1 MKWLIN
7 YSYNPRK
14 NSIKNHLEIIS
25 RTLDTFTTKY
35 ENILI
40 LGDFNACADDE
51 TMKNFCSSYGLYS
64 LVKQPTCYK
73 NPENSSCVDL
83 ILTNKAKSFQSTCAM
98 ETGLSNFHRMT
109 ISVLKMHFLKLSP
122 KVIRYR
128 DFKNFENERF
138 MNSLQSALNNQNG
151 DYIKNPEVFFNIC
164 HEVLNKHA
172 PRKKK
177 YIRGNN
183 KPFMTKALSKAIMQR
198 TCLRNKFLKNPT
210 NQNRLSYKK
219 QIKFCLSLLI
229 KEKKE
234 YFANL
239 NEKDITNNRKFWYTV
254 KPFLSDKI
262 KSRENIIL
270 INNERI
276 MSDEVEIANTLNDF
290 FSNIIKNLKLLEY
303 YVEEKISHGLSS
315 HPTLKAILKYKNHP
329 SMKVIKSFST
339 RFSSFYLSHVDKN
352 IVLKEIRK
360 LKMNKA
366 VQDTGIPVKT
376 LRWLAWLI

>member
-1 MKWLIN
+1 
-7 YSYNPRK
+7 
-14 NSIKNHLEIIS
+14 
-25 RTLDTFTTKY
+25 
-35 ENILI
+35 
-40 LGDFNACADDE
+40 
-51 TMKNFCSSYGLYS
+51 
-64 LVKQPTCYK
+64 
-73 NPENSSCVDL
+73 
-83 ILTNKAKSFQSTCAM
+83 
-98 ETGLSNFHRMT
+98 
-109 ISVLKMHFLKLSP
+109 
-122 KVIRYR
+122 
-128 DFKNFENERF
+128 

-151 DYIKNPEVFFNIC
+151 DYVKNPEVFFNIC

-239 NEKDITNNRKFWYTV
+239 NEKDITNNRKFWYTA

-270 INNERI
+270 INNDRI
-276 MSDEVEIANTLNDF
+276 MSDEVEIASTLNDF

-339 RFSSFYLSHVDKN
+339 RFSSFYLSHDDKN
-352 IVLKEIRK
+352 TILKEIRK

>member
-1 MKWLIN
+1 
-7 YSYNPRK
+7 
-14 NSIKNHLEIIS
+14 
-25 RTLDTFTTKY
+25 
-35 ENILI
+35 
-40 LGDFNACADDE
+40 
-51 TMKNFCSSYGLYS
+51 
-64 LVKQPTCYK
+64 
-73 NPENSSCVDL
+73 
-83 ILTNKAKSFQSTCAM
+83 
-98 ETGLSNFHRMT
+98 
-109 ISVLKMHFLKLSP
+109 
-122 KVIRYR
+122 
-128 DFKNFENERF
+128 

-151 DYIKNPEVFFNIC
+151 DYVKNPEVFFNIC

-276 MSDEVEIANTLNDF
+276 MSDEVEIASTLNDF

-329 SMKVIKSFST
+329 SMKVIKSFLRVFQAFIS
-339 RFSSFYLSHVDKN
+339 RMLIKIPF
-352 IVLKEIRK
+352 LKKSE
-360 LKMNKA
+360 N
-366 VQDTGIPVKT
+366 
-376 LRWLAWLI
+376 